1 MFVLAHLS
9 DPHLAPL
16 PAPRPAELAGKRL
29 LGFVNW
35 RLRRRACHRR
45 AVLDALV
52 ADVAAA
58 APDHVAV
65 TGDLINLALEAEFEP
80 ARAWLAR
87 LGAADRVTAVPGNH
101 DIYVRATAHRAAGA
115 WAAHMSDTELGDAE
129 PAQRPLRFP
138 FVRRRGPLAL
148 IGLCTALPTGP
159 LLASGEVGPEQ
170 TARLAA
176 LLPQL
181 AA

>member
-16 PAPRPAELAGKRL
+16 PAPRPMELAGKRL

-35 RLRRRACHRR
+35 RLRRHACHRR
-45 AVLDALV
+45 EVLDALV

-65 TGDLINLALEAEFEP
+65 TGDLINLALEAEFGP

-87 LGAADRVTAVPGNH
+87 LGAADRVTMVPGNH
-101 DIYVRATAHRAAGA
+101 DIYVRA
-115 WAAHMSDTELGDAE
+115 
-129 PAQRPLRFP
+129 
-138 FVRRRGPLAL
+138 
-148 IGLCTALPTGP
+148 
-159 LLASGEVGPEQ
+159 
-170 TARLAA
+170 
-176 LLPQL
+176 
-181 AA
+181 